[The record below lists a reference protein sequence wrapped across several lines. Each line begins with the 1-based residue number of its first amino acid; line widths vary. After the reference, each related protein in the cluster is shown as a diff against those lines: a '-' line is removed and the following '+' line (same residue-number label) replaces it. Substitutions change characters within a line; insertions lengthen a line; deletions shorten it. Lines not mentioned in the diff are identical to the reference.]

1 MTNQTEKF
9 RRQLFTRLAEYENPE
24 DKERGEMHG
33 GLVMTALRIE
43 DFSGEEIQLQPFLN
57 VIYITNNVV

>member
-24 DKERGEMHG
+24 DKEKREMHG

-43 DFSGEEIQLQPFLN
+43 DAPVLSD
-57 VIYITNNVV
+57 YI